1 MTLYFMLCF
10 IIGIGGCLIGSICL
24 TKSKR
29 AFIINVIITVMLL
42 IAWIVILIVQNQN
55 VIGDAQIV
63 ASVGESKRDNVE
75 IYYDVEEDMYFKVDN
90 SKWDVFDLYDRT
102 YLDSDVVRSYLENKE
117 NKENFDNL
125 MNLLHLL
132 Q

>member
-1 MTLYFMLCF
+1 MLCF
-10 IIGIGGCLIGSICL
+10 IIGIGGCLVGAICL

-29 AFIINVIITVMLL
+29 AFIINAIVTVILL
-42 IAWIVILIVQNQN
+42 IAWIVILVVQNQN